1 MRTLLRLRLVTSQ
14 GSPYPS
20 RLLVSYCAS
29 CRFCTSPNKPNNS
42 LCYAVLR
49 CVLVRLV
56 LAAHA
61 CVFDTAR
68 ASAEPL
74 WAHRGSSATKRTH
87 SIVDMPTPPR
97 ILDYVRDGDV
107 AAVQAWVATGTRQ
120 DARDLFWDLLGS
132 RRVDFRFIS
141 LLLDTGF
148 FTLTKAEYKAVL
160 QAIGQAAIS
169 DTPRKVRRAAEAILG
184 APEGS
189 LDARKVLIKEVIDKV
204 LSRTA
209 REHINFAGVA
219 IEAAKLDGTDGVQI
233 EAKYL
238 VRAAGLSNASVVRE
252 LCSRGA
258 KPNHVNEHNWTA
270 LHTATQGRHVDIVV
284 ALLDFGGE
292 PNLRVAPEGEFNEYI
307 NPPTPLMCAAASSHS
322 AEMVR
327 VLLSRGADFS
337 ATNATGR
344 DAEAYARAALDRP
357 TRDEFPDDEDRDAWG
372 QYDTWRLAGEAERI
386 IELLTDVRSAGSWKH
401 YTGAWRIQ
409 LLLLQRLCSTGR
421 AFPVTALGRGHAQ
434 GAPSIED
441 LEATSGCKVT
451 RPRKRAPPTAA
462 TEERPADALMARLV
476 ALPSPLV
483 GKVASYW
490 HTARDPLY

>member
-1 MRTLLRLRLVTSQ
+1 M
-14 GSPYPS
+14 
-20 RLLVSYCAS
+20 
-29 CRFCTSPNKPNNS
+29 
-42 LCYAVLR
+42 
-49 CVLVRLV
+49 
-56 LAAHA
+56 
-61 CVFDTAR
+61 
-68 ASAEPL
+68 
-74 WAHRGSSATKRTH
+74 AHRSECHQASTL
-87 SIVDMPTPPR
+87 DMPTPPR

-132 RRVDFRFIS
+132 RRVDLRFIS

-160 QAIGQAAIS
+160 QAMGQAAIS
-169 DTPRKVRRAAEAILG
+169 DTPRKLRRAAEAILG

-189 LDARKVLIKEVIDKV
+189 LDARKVLIKEVIHKV
-204 LSRTA
+204 LYRTA

-219 IEAAKLDGTDGVQI
+219 IEAAKLDGTDEEAVQI
-233 EAKYL
+233 EARYL

-258 KPNHVNEHNWTA
+258 DPNRVNEHNWTA
-270 LHTATQGRHVDIVV
+270 LHTATQGRHVDVV
-284 ALLDFGGE
+284 RALLDCGGD
-292 PNLRVAPEGEFNEYI
+292 PNLRVAPEGEFNELI

-337 ATNATGR
+337 ATNATGG
-344 DAEAYARAALDRP
+344 DAEAYAREALNRP
-357 TRDEFPDDEDRDAWG
+357 TRDVFPDDEDRDAWE
-372 QYDTWRLAGEAERI
+372 QDDTWRLAGQAERI
-386 IELLTDVRSAGSWKH
+386 ILLLANVRSAGSWKH
-401 YTGAWRIQ
+401 YTGVWRVQ

-421 AFPVTALGRGHAQ
+421 ASPVTALGPGDAWRT
-434 GAPSIED
+434 PSIED

-451 RPRKRAPPTAA
+451 RPRKRAPPTDA
-462 TEERPADALMARLV
+462 TEEGPTDALMARLV
-476 ALPSPLV
+476 ALPPPLV

-490 HTARDPLY
+490 RTARDPLY